1 MREARPRGFQQS
13 ALLQRPQEAS
23 EEETRSVEALTVGSL
38 VANTPLPSAKHLGAF
53 MEESQ
58 DPPLPFWPSFSHNF
72 QLDFSHPLSANSF
85 LPHIQENT
93 LYLDETT
100 V

>member
-1 MREARPRGFQQS
+1 MREARPRGIQQS

-38 VANTPLPSAKHLGAF
+38 VANTPLPFGKALGAF
-53 MEESQ
+53 MEENQ

-72 QLDFSHPLSANSF
+72 QLDFQSLSVS
-85 LPHIQENT
+85 
-93 LYLDETT
+93 
-100 V
+100 